1 MKAPDGAK
9 YGPKAQRKYDSVHAA
24 LTRAGRPDAH
34 ARKAAEAA
42 CAKMHDAEEAGDW
55 REQIDEMD

>member
-1 MKAPDGAK
+1 MMKP

-24 LTRAGRPDAH
+24 LTKAGRSDDA

-42 CAKMHDAEEAGDW
+42 CARMHDAEEAGDW
-55 REQIDEMD
+55 RDKIDEMD